1 MKLSRRLVPV
11 LGLALGLLATPTA
24 ASAEKASKLD
34 QVLRAARRQ
43 GAVHRVIIQARPGS
57 RPALQRVLQSHGD
70 AIQAE
75 HPSIEALTVD
85 LHGEDLAS
93 LDADP
98 SVVSVS
104 SDAEIRSLGA
114 QHRRGHFTRKWN
126 PVEVLR
132 ETLGLK
138 TVPFKGNGISVA
150 VVDSGLDGTRDLL
163 PNIAGFWDF
172 TRGGIATRPGDEY
185 GHGTHIAGLIAS
197 TGVESNEQYEGVAP
211 AATLYGFRVL
221 DDKGR
226 GRVSDVV
233 TALEFIVANKQSSA
247 PDAFKIDIINLS
259 IGHPIYEPAST
270 DPLVRAVEKAVH
282 AGIVVVTA
290 AGNVGLDSEGDV
302 GYSGITSPGNAP
314 SAITVGAVDTNNTLS
329 ISDDEV
335 AAFSSRGPTWFDG
348 FAKPDLV
355 APGVGLTSDAPR
367 FSSLFG
373 RFPHLRQSSSG
384 GGDFSK
390 LSGTSMAAAVTS
402 GVASLVLQASRAAN
416 QEAPALTPNALK
428 AVLQY
433 TAFQL
438 KDSEGNAYDT
448 LTQGTGE
455 INAPGAIDMALA
467 INTDMPIG
475 SPWLRVTPPPVTLLG
490 GAMNPWSQAL
500 TWDDNIVW
508 GTDALS
514 FNSAQWDD
522 NIVWGTAL
530 GDDDN
535 IVWGTA
541 ADIENI
547 VWGTSATWASE
558 LVWKKRVIG
567 SMAEN
572 ENIVWGTAD
581 GLTEENIVWGTWDGD
596 NIVWGTSDGD
606 NIVWGTAGGDNIVWG
621 TADGDNIVWGTA
633 DGDNIVWGTSD
644 DNIVWGTLVDEANI
658 VWGTLKSLLDDDNVV
673 WQTVTR
679 VGRY

>member
-11 LGLALGLLATPTA
+11 LGLALGLLATPTV

-43 GAVHRVIIQARPGS
+43 GAVYRVIIQARPGS
-57 RPALQRVLQSHGD
+57 RLALKRVLQSHGD

-85 LHGEDLAS
+85 LHGEDLAA

-114 QHRRGHFTRKWN
+114 QHRRGHSTRKWS

-132 ETLGLK
+132 ETLGLT

-211 AATLYGFRVL
+211 AATLYGFKVL
-221 DDKGR
+221 DAEGR

-270 DPLVRAVEKAVH
+270 DPLVRAVERAVH

-329 ISDDEV
+329 ISDDVV

-355 APGVGLTSDAPR
+355 APGVGLISDAPR
-367 FSSLFG
+367 FSSLFMG
-373 RFPHLRQSSSG
+373 FPQLRQSSSRG

-416 QEAPALTPNALK
+416 QEAAALTPNALK

-455 INAPGAIDMALA
+455 INARGAIDMALA
-467 INTDMPIG
+467 INTDMPVG

-530 GDDDN
+530 GEGDSIVWGTAAEFDN
-535 IVWGTA
+535 IVWGTSTVWA
-541 ADIENI
+541 A
-547 VWGTSATWASE
+547 E
-558 LVWKKRVIG
+558 LVWQNRVIG
-567 SMAEN
+567 LMTED
-572 ENIVWGTAD
+572 ENIVWGTAE

-596 NIVWGTSDGD
+596 NIVWGTWEDD
-606 NIVWGTAGGDNIVWG
+606 NIVWGTSDDDNIVWGTLVDEDNIVWGTLRSLLDDDNIVWG

-633 DGDNIVWGTSD
+633 T
-644 DNIVWGTLVDEANI
+644 
-658 VWGTLKSLLDDDNVV
+658 KVV
-673 WQTVTR
+673 R
-679 VGRY
+679 